1 MVRTH
6 KGLNYAFIDSQNLNL
21 GIRSK
26 GWELDFKKF
35 RIYLND
41 KYNVKKAFLFLGYI
55 KSNQKLYSYLTKVGY
70 TLVFKP
76 AIRYKK
82 NGIYTIKGNVDI
94 ELAMTTMIEI
104 NNFKKAVIV
113 SGDGDFYFLVRYLYK
128 KNKLEALLVPNER
141 YSTLYKDFLKY
152 ILRLETL
159 RGVLEKQRGKINDRS
174 KP

>member
-1 MVRTH
+1 M
-6 KGLNYAFIDSQNLNL
+6 
-21 GIRSK
+21 
-26 GWELDFKKF
+26 
-35 RIYLND
+35 D